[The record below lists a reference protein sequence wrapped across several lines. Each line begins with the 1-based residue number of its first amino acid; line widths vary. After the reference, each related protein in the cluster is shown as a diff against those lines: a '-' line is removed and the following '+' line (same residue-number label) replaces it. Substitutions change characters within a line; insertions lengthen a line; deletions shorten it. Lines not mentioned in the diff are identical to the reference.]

1 MGLSSLSLCPFN
13 HVMKKLTHLIFILF
27 LLLSFSCSKKSSSS
41 KRETRIDEA
50 QVEEILN
57 NQDFECASLGG
68 SCPEGISRIF
78 ILHPTDPERSAV
90 CTGFMVSP
98 NRLVTNNH
106 CVPDSATCK
115 NTFIATYTG
124 ESYEKTRCRSIVRSE
139 QDVDDPNDPARRI
152 DYTIMETAD
161 QYTGGVFRLSDTLA
175 EANDEIHSWVID
187 HTGIDQF
194 PSNLLESRITELE
207 CVVIDQTERASLMM
221 MKCPIISGNSGAPAL
236 NTAGEVIGVIWGG
249 SLGSVDSN
257 LDLDIRRELDEVG
270 LATEV
275 NYFRDAAE

>member
-1 MGLSSLSLCPFN
+1 MKELS
-13 HVMKKLTHLIFILF
+13 HLVFILF
-27 LLLSFSCSKKSSSS
+27 LLISFSCSKKSSSS

-57 NQDFECASLGG
+57 NQDFDCASLGG

-78 ILHPTDPERSAV
+78 ILHPTNPERSAV

-98 NRLVTNNH
+98 TRLVTNNH
-106 CVPDSATCK
+106 CVPDSATCR

-124 ESYEKTRCRSIVRSE
+124 GTYEKTRCRSIIRTD

-161 QYTGGVFRLSDTLA
+161 RYTGNVLPLSTTLA

-187 HTGIDQF
+187 HTGLDQF

-207 CVVIDQTERASLMM
+207 CTVLDQTERASLMM

-236 NTAGEVIGVIWGG
+236 NTAGEVIGIIWGG
-249 SLGSVDSN
+249 SLGTIDSN
-257 LDLDIRRELDEVG
+257 LDLDIRRDLDEVG

-275 NYFRDAAE
+275 NHFRDAAN